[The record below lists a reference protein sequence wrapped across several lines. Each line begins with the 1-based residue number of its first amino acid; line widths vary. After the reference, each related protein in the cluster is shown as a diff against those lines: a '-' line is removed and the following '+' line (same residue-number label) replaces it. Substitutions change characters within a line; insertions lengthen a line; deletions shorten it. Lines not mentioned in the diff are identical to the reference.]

1 MEDAAEMFPVT
12 RITGSIP
19 VYGSILNK
27 LIMKEKLITFE
38 TAKLA
43 KEKGCRL
50 TAYTNMYNQDG
61 NFDSPYKETYPSYS
75 QSLLQRWLRENM
87 NINVLVV
94 NYYDKFSCVMKT
106 TNDHHRDGY
115 SIKSI
120 LTDTYEKALEAGLLE
135 ALKMIK

>member
-1 MEDAAEMFPVT
+1 
-12 RITGSIP
+12 
-19 VYGSILNK
+19 
-27 LIMKEKLITFE
+27 MKEELITFE

-43 KEKGCRL
+43 KEKGFERAIKN
-50 TAYTNMYNQDG
+50 TPRYEADGTISTSGFWDYNLAA
-61 NFDSPYKETYPSYS
+61 PT